1 MTRSMAPI
9 AIIGLSGRFPGA
21 SDVAQFWDLL
31 ISGREGIR
39 RLSEA
44 DLRAAGVPDHI
55 RQQPNF
61 VAAEPVLD
69 DIDLFDADFFGLS
82 PRDATAL
89 SPAMRLFL
97 ECSHEAFETAAVI
110 PDHGLTG
117 VFASASLSQYWRLGA
132 SGFDPSLEAILGN
145 DKDYIA
151 SQVAYRLNL
160 KGPAISVQTACSS
173 SLVAVHL
180 ACQAL
185 ATGACDLALAGGL
198 RCGCR
203 LGRAMCTNPAA
214 SCPPMATAARL
225 TQRPAGRCLAAVWGW
240 FC

>member
-97 ECSHEAFETAAVI
+97 ECSHEAFETADFNLQRTDVI
-110 PDHGLTG
+110 GDECFPLLLVVRERLLDKLHVWISFG
-117 VFASASLSQYWRLGA
+117 ALSKKL
-132 SGFDPSLEAILGN
+132 
-145 DKDYIA
+145 
-151 SQVAYRLNL
+151 
-160 KGPAISVQTACSS
+160 C
-173 SLVAVHL
+173 
-180 ACQAL
+180 AL
-185 ATGACDLALAGGL
+185 
-198 RCGCR
+198 
-203 LGRAMCTNPAA
+203 
-214 SCPPMATAARL
+214 S
-225 TQRPAGRCLAAVWGW
+225 
-240 FC
+240 F